1 MSKELKLASESE
13 LLKQQLVTRYDF
25 SPEKLLRELDDC
37 NMKFID
43 TAAIKRFMNKCR
55 VYPADDLLIS
65 VIRRLDLDSD
75 GRLSKSEFKDA
86 IIPIEN
92 FTKGSLVQ
100 FQKTLESQKVK
111 RVKPAKVTEPKP
123 SKISNILHG
132 KDTPNEREHL
142 MHNTVYAQAYD
153 IVKN

>member
-1 MSKELKLASESE
+1 M
-13 LLKQQLVTRYDF
+13 VTRYDF

-55 VYPADDLLIS
+55 VYPTDDLLIS

-92 FTKGSLVQ
+92 FTKGSLMQ
-100 FQKTLESQKVK
+100 F
-111 RVKPAKVTEPKP
+111 
-123 SKISNILHG
+123 
-132 KDTPNEREHL
+132 
-142 MHNTVYAQAYD
+142 
-153 IVKN
+153 